1 MEKSPDVSGLYIKTL
16 NYFFS
21 FSILAIVPKSMDW
34 LLFAIAL
41 TICSSFCFE
50 IGLFAICATRF
61 TMLRTVCSSLKLAFC
76 TEFASSKISF
86 ILTPVFFSIF
96 LNILLSI
103 LHDLLYLYFIVCIM
117 CLDGD
122 LTSHKKVKYE

>member
-76 TEFASSKISF
+76 TEFASSKI
-86 ILTPVFFSIF
+86 
-96 LNILLSI
+96 LLSI